1 MSTARQAATWAG
13 IVLAAAVIL
22 VGGWYGYWAL
32 ARSAQSNQYNV
43 NTHSQQYQA
52 GVVAQERDYYTAWR
66 TATDAGQK
74 AAIADTFCAEYSE
87 LNPPTPDL
95 VDAHASM
102 C

>member
-1 MSTARQAATWAG
+1 MRTARQAASAVG

-32 ARSAQSNQYNV
+32 AKSAQSNQYNV

-52 GVVAQERDYYTAWR
+52 GIQAQERDYAIAWH
-66 TATDAGQK
+66 TATDTGQK
-74 AAIADTFCAEYSE
+74 AAIADTFCAQYAE
-87 LNPPTPDL
+87 LTAPTPDL
-95 VDAHASM
+95 VAAHAAM